1 MNADKNFN
9 RRNVLVLEKLDVYA
23 AMDYDCEE
31 KIFADLRHQSTTLKA
46 KSTEKSRKQWAST
59 RQTHMIVLINL
70 EFCKLLHIR
79 IIRGMKISIKC
90 DKFIYKKLPETVASR
105 SQSNYNCLLIYTFVQ
120 NFEFCIRRF

>member
-46 KSTEKSRKQWAST
+46 KSTERSRKQWAST
-59 RQTHMIVLINL
+59 RQTQSLTSQ
-70 EFCKLLHIR
+70 R
-79 IIRGMKISIKC
+79 
-90 DKFIYKKLPETVASR
+90 YKKDYDERGKTKVMKP
-105 SQSNYNCLLIYTFVQ
+105 
-120 NFEFCIRRF
+120 